1 MKNHMQN
8 INKTKKTDYQNKKKN
23 LISTEN
29 DNKKKLN
36 QSPQKQEIK
45 KDSFKTDKNFQSSDT
60 KDNNIKISNNNNNTK
75 IVLNI
80 QNNINSNTKK
90 NEKNKEI
97 KTIDLNK
104 NSNTKNDNIDNNNII
119 ENNNKIKKQPPIV
132 NIFINDDNIKNDNED
147 NNNINK
153 NSSPMKHNLNHISFC
168 DNKTNQIDNNDQK
181 LKNSLKAYKNLNKKN
196 DKTSLNTLY
205 KLRSILL
212 NLLKDKEQN
221 LEYSKFMTEK
231 KLKFMMKNKE
241 KSEMR
246 MKELETELKSVEIR
260 KVELEKN
267 LGEIYCYYDEEELKE
282 DIKRFE
288 NSNEVKSGKFSKTLE
303 QLETMKKMLPLVTEY
318 GKIKDKNNKIIN
330 EKKELK
336 KIIKNSS
343 QTIATLNN
351 YYKNIKKK
359 INEQFNNN

>member
-119 ENNNKIKKQPPIV
+119 ENDNKIKKQPPIV
-132 NIFINDDNIKNDNED
+132 NIFINDDNIKNGNED

-260 KVELEKN
+260 KEELEKN

-303 QLETMKKMLPLVTEY
+303 QLETMKKMLPIVTEY

-336 KIIKNSS
+336 KIINKYNKY
-343 QTIATLNN
+343 IR
-351 YYKNIKKK
+351 K
-359 INEQFNNN
+359 